1 MSQLKVNSIV
11 PAGGLLSG
19 ASGGIIQIVQVVKTD
34 TFSESL
40 NQGVISS
47 DTGLNVT
54 ITPSSNS
61 NKILIIASVSMSCS
75 NDNRNC
81 ILLYKG
87 GSVLSNAIGD
97 ADGSRTRVSCA
108 SFNSA
113 TSFMSNLNINFLD
126 APSTT
131 SATTY
136 GIRLKHGR
144 NNNATVFLNR
154 ASDQGSGSDRDV
166 AASFITAMEVSG

>member
-11 PAGGLLSG
+11 PVGGLLSG
-19 ASGGIIQIVQVVKTD
+19 ASGGIIQVVSVTKTD

-75 NDNRNC
+75 NDNRNT

-87 GSVLSNAIGD
+87 GSVVSDAIGD
-97 ADGSRTRVSCA
+97 TSGSRTRVSSA

-113 TSFMSNLNINFLD
+113 TSFMSHLSLNFLD
-126 APSTT
+126 SPSTT

-136 GIRLKHGR
+136 GIRLNHGR
-144 NNNATVFLNR
+144 NNPATVYMNR
-154 ASDQGSGSDRDV
+154 ADDQGSGSDRHV
-166 AASFITAMEVSG
+166 AASFITAMEVSS